1 LPLQTPNEAAR
12 EHKKIV
18 SIYKSPS
25 RCLLHCWSRPQEIH
39 KINPS
44 SAPSPFNT
52 MLTDLAGRI
61 SLVRTRP
68 QDPRNSGT
76 ERSGAPHPMIRQQ
89 IWAAG
94 QQAGPSQTSR
104 VSCFRSKGARPVGPA
119 ELAPSAILWRL
130 ATKIKCA
137 GETARR
143 VLVLVCLGDQCI
155 QYSTL
160 YRAWLVGRLPHNTL
174 LGSRV
179 RCSLLPFRLVHV
191 PKLGGGFRFSSR
203 ALFDGPAPARFV
215 FVLF

>member
-1 LPLQTPNEAAR
+1 
-12 EHKKIV
+12 
-18 SIYKSPS
+18 
-25 RCLLHCWSRPQEIH
+25 
-39 KINPS
+39 
-44 SAPSPFNT
+44 
-52 MLTDLAGRI
+52 
-61 SLVRTRP
+61 
-68 QDPRNSGT
+68 
-76 ERSGAPHPMIRQQ
+76 MIRQQ

-104 VSCFRSKGARPVGPA
+104 VGCFRSKGARPVGPA

-143 VLVLVCLGDQCI
+143 VVLVLVCLGDPCI

-160 YRAWLVGRLPHNTL
+160 YRAWLTHNTL